1 MSAPRVLTAGGALL
15 ALLLLI
21 LPARLFAAPPVLP
34 PQKFRDGLPGL
45 FLKTETAENPVSVL
59 YLGDSQ
65 SLAEEFRTWLSK
77 SSPNFRF
84 TFSRFGDPLPRA
96 DLVLMECRFHTGA
109 AAAGA
114 SEQIESL
121 AAALWRDDPETDIL
135 FLSIPDP
142 GTTHEPFPARS
153 PAASRLDFFADRAG
167 IPTLTL
173 PSADGGGTL
182 PSLLSAIGGRHQKG
196 LFPNADET
204 FGRRRALAR
213 ETAPNP

>member
-1 MSAPRVLTAGGALL
+1 MPAPRVLTAGGALL

-21 LPARLFAAPPVLP
+21 LPARLAAAPPVLP

-45 FLKTETAENPVSVL
+45 FLKTESAENPVSVL

-65 SLAEEFRTWLSK
+65 PIAEELRTWLSK

-109 AAAGA
+109 AAAEVP
-114 SEQIESL
+114 EQIESL

-135 FLSIPDP
+135 FLNIPDP

-182 PSLLSAIGGRHQKG
+182 SSLLSAIGGRHQKG
-196 LFPNADET
+196 LFPNAGET

-213 ETAPNP
+213 ETEPNP